1 MKCKFCGGSEFV
13 GHQRCYMDVLVDEN
27 GDFLANLSG
36 GADANIYEAEQP
48 YGPFV
53 CRRCGAEYE
62 YLRITPYRP
71 TGQQEAGTRKTDEM
85 RYHNECNV
93 CKGQVLGAAPGG

>member
-1 MKCKFCGGSEFV
+1 
-13 GHQRCYMDVLVDEN
+13 MDVLVDEN

-71 TGQQEAGTRKTDEM
+71 TGQQEAGTRKTKVQSIN
-85 RYHNECNV
+85 RIWPGKYLHRKII
-93 CKGQVLGAAPGG
+93 KGQ

>member
-13 GHQRCYMDVLVDEN
+13 GHQRCYMDVLLDEN

-62 YLRITPYRP
+62 YLRDNAVPP
-71 TGQQEAGTRKTDEM
+71 HGPAGSWNKKNR
-85 RYHNECNV
+85 
-93 CKGQVLGAAPGG
+93 